1 MFDSPIPPNSP
12 DADHTT
18 EFDVARL
25 APDISALVDGLD
37 ADPCVRMVQ
46 LEGIRRRLDAE
57 RAGVLAALDAD
68 GVTDTEH
75 GMRTGSWVSAVC
87 AQPLGPSKTMVRHS
101 KQVMAWFPVLYAALK
116 AAQISWCHIEAVLR
130 ASNPRIV
137 NNLVAIQAELLVLA
151 SQYTFDQW
159 SRELIAICQMIDV
172 DGSHDPT
179 DKRSSSLKTAET
191 TDGMCHIDVW
201 LTPEHKLSFLGTLDL
216 IADQLFRTA
225 VRDADTVRRSH
236 RTGCPLSTATLNID
250 TGDNDTGDNDTGDQS
265 HQPTGAGMVCSC
277 GAPDGVGVNPAE
289 FAVPSRSELRAAALA
304 EMARLARGAMQ
315 KKHRN
320 PIADVTI
327 VIHAETA
334 TFTANGTPITEE
346 LMRVLAPE
354 AMWRFM
360 HTTTAGVIL
369 DLSRTHRTVTN
380 DLRHALNIRDGG
392 CVFPHCSAP
401 QQHCDAHHV
410 THWADGG
417 HTNPDNMALLCRYHH
432 GVTHRNGWNM
442 SAVGNQV
449 FCWTTPNGRVV
460 HSQRHHK
467 AAAPPPRASAAAA
480 TGPAPAGGPAGP
492 GTGHDDGRP
501 RPRSEP

>member
-1 MFDSPIPPNSP
+1 MFDTPSSPNSSETDKP
-12 DADHTT
+12 T
-18 EFDVARL
+18 EFDVAGL

-37 ADPCVRMVQ
+37 ADLCVRLVQ
-46 LEGIRRRLDAE
+46 LEGIRRGLDAE

-87 AQPLGPSKTMVRHS
+87 AQPSGPSKTLVRHS
-101 KQVMAWFPVLYAALK
+101 KQVIAWFPVLYAALG
-116 AAQISWCHIEAVLR
+116 AARISWCHIEAVLR

-137 NNLVAIQAELLVLA
+137 NNLVSIQSELLVLA
-151 SQYTFDQW
+151 SRYTFDQW

-172 DGSHDPT
+172 DGAHDPT
-179 DKRSSSLKTAET
+179 DKQTSSLKTAET
-191 TDGMCHIDVW
+191 SDGMCHIDAW

-225 VRDADTVRRSH
+225 IRDADTIRRSH
-236 RTGCPLSTATLNID
+236 RTGCPLATPTLSNISD
-250 TGDNDTGDNDTGDQS
+250 GQSDQA
-265 HQPTGAGMVCSC
+265 TGAGTVCSC
-277 GAPDGVGVNPAE
+277 GASDEMGVDPAE

-304 EMARLARGAMQ
+304 EMARLAKGAMQ

-327 VIHAETA
+327 VINADRA

-360 HTTTAGVIL
+360 HTTTAGAIL
-369 DLSRTHRTVTN
+369 DLSLTHRTVTK

-392 CVFPHCSAP
+392 CVFPQCSAP

-417 HTNPDNMALLCRYHH
+417 HTNPDNLVLLCRYHH
-432 GVTHRNGWNM
+432 GVTHRNRWNM
-442 SAVGNQV
+442 SATGNQA
-449 FCWTTPNGRVV
+449 FCWTTPNGRVI

-467 AAAPPPRASAAAA
+467 AAAAPPPTPPPTPPPPTTTSAAATA
-480 TGPAPAGGPAGP
+480 AGPATRGGRVGP
-492 GTGHDDGRP
+492 GQD
-501 RPRSEP
+501 EPGPKVEP